1 MDHTGLPTASAAL
14 DGCVAGPLG
23 HPRLLLYDRVRDL
36 LVATGLPPETP
47 TFDLLIRHAEGDDP
61 VLSAAVEAAL
71 AAGLNAAGVTAHRRA
86 HCGDV
91 PPGEVAALVE
101 AAHDQAEAL
110 TERLSR
116 GASDARRYGEALAS
130 GDAELR
136 GPAPDAAALARL
148 IERLGA
154 ATATM
159 LDANARLSAELA
171 AASSDTAKLRA
182 KLHSAENA
190 AVTDPLT
197 GVLNRRGALA
207 RLAAA
212 QDAARGAASVLSIA
226 MVDIDHFKRVN
237 DSFGHAMGDEVL
249 RYVADHLAHAAGD
262 QGSVGRLG
270 GEEFVVMLPGAPLGS
285 ATATIDKARATL
297 AARIIR
303 RSDDGSS
310 MGRVSF
316 SDGTA
321 QDAGEAAEA
330 LIARADAALYDAKR
344 MGRDRVVPARA
355 FSGQTASS
363 GGQENAAT
371 TARSG

>member
-1 MDHTGLPTASAAL
+1 MDHTGLLAASPAL
-14 DGCVAGPLG
+14 DGRAAGPLG
-23 HPRLLLYDRVRDL
+23 HPRLLLYDRVRHL
-36 LVATGLPPETP
+36 LVETGLPPETP
-47 TFDLLIRHAEGDDP
+47 TFDLLMRHAEGDDP

-71 AAGLNAAGVTAHRRA
+71 AEGLDAAGVLALRRA

-116 GASDARRYGEALAS
+116 GESDARRYGEALAS

-159 LDANARLSAELA
+159 LEVNVRLSAKLA
-171 AASSDTAKLRA
+171 TASTDSAKLRD
-182 KLHSAENA
+182 KLKSAETA

-197 GVLNRRGALA
+197 GVLNRRGALK

-212 QDAARGAASVLSIA
+212 QETARADVAALSIA

-237 DSFGHAMGDEVL
+237 DRFGHAMGDEVL
-249 RYVADHLAHAAGD
+249 RYVADHLAHAVGK
-262 QGSVGRLG
+262 GGTVGRLG
-270 GEEFVVMLPGAPLGS
+270 GEEFVVMLPGAALGS
-285 ATATIDKARATL
+285 ATATIDRARATL

-316 SDGTA
+316 SAGTA

-344 MGRDRVVPARA
+344 MGRDRVVPAR
-355 FSGQTASS
+355 
-363 GGQENAAT
+363 
-371 TARSG
+371 